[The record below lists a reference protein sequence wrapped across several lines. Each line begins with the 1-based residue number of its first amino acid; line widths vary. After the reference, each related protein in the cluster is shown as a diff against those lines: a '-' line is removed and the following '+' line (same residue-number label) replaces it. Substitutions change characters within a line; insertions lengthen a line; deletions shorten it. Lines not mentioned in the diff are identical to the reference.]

1 MHTHMHNY
9 CINIYVR
16 NTLEHIQGCMH
27 TRGMKQTHTYTDAYT
42 QTYICMCI
50 HECMQTHATYMH
62 TFTYTYTNKCTH
74 TSTHRHTLAH
84 IHIHAHRCCRRIG
97 RNPFKYFLNVWSI
110 LSILRTCNHSDGW
123 LINITHTHTHTQ
135 MCQVT
140 MQPLLCVKT
149 IVIETE
155 PWHSLFLYS
164 VMMREKAFRLWCEGG
179 EVMSSPCE
187 PHRNCYRI
195 RMEEKDLH
203 AAMRLELLTV
213 TTIQYIYF

>member
-123 LINITHTHTHTQ
+123 LINITHTHTHTDVSGHYAATAVRQ
-135 MCQVT
+135 NHC
-140 MQPLLCVKT
+140 
-149 IVIETE
+149 
-155 PWHSLFLYS
+155 
-164 VMMREKAFRLWCEGG
+164 
-179 EVMSSPCE
+179 
-187 PHRNCYRI
+187 HRNRT
-195 RMEEKDLH
+195 M
-203 AAMRLELLTV
+203 ALLV
-213 TTIQYIYF
+213 PVLCHDEREGF